1 MPAASAALENF
12 TIANRLHWSV
22 TATAGMPALA
32 QAFTSG
38 FMRTTPLTREY
49 TVWTLRWTK
58 AGVMGGYS
66 IRASPAQRWLDT
78 PQRRRLPARLFATFM
93 QMPSQVVVVLL
104 LTCGFVALHSVVD
117 LFRHRHRTTRPRCRR
132 ACGGAYACVY
142 NSPPAARPSPNL

>member
-32 QAFTSG
+32 QAFTRG

-49 TVWTLRWTK
+49 SVWTLRWTT

-66 IRASPAQRWLDT
+66 IRASPAPRWLDT
-78 PQRRRLPARLFATFM
+78 PLRRRLPARLCAAGGRG
-93 QMPSQVVVVLL
+93 PAR
-104 LTCGFVALHSVVD
+104 GGGG
-117 LFRHRHRTTRPRCRR
+117 RGR
-132 ACGGAYACVY
+132 AGGGGA
-142 NSPPAARPSPNL
+142 